1 MDKIKAI
8 EHEQMKNVVPKL
20 SVGNTVSKKS
30 KTYIFKR

>member
-20 SVGNTVSKKS
+20 KVGNTVKVHLQ
-30 KTYIFKR
+30 